1 MGLKDLTDPEALTKA
16 LNEFDAIG
24 RDAFL
29 DKYGFGKSKNY
40 FVFRDGKEYDSKAII
55 GAAHGYQ
62 TGTPLAAAD
71 FSGGSHTVQPKLRK
85 LGFEFVS
92 PDGNIYDDDR
102 RLLDASFE
110 VDVDEDQV
118 SVVVHSSGDGRR
130 LDYNQGLE
138 LILGRLGERKAFLS
152 RITVDSS
159 EAFKQFPAEND
170 RLVKIGGRSFPL
182 NLGLSDDGDFSQLR
196 IDIARSVAR
205 TPTAPLKGGGNGQ
218 KRIRIHLLSSIL
230 PPGELRDYLAYGRS
244 GSLAFEIAD
253 PQEEPRHSEGQR
265 RLRVHYNRER
275 SSAIVRA
282 KKRAF
287 LEDNKR
293 LFCEICKFD
302 FQEHYPLPLAGNGY
316 AEAHHVRP
324 LSEILDDVTE
334 TKLEDLIL
342 VCSNCHRM
350 IHRTS
355 EAEKNLEMLKAH
367 FM

>member
-1 MGLKDLTDPEALTKA
+1 MGLKDINNPEAVTKA
-16 LNEFDAIG
+16 LDEFDAIG

-40 FVFRDGKEYDSKAII
+40 FVFRGGKEYDSKAII

-110 VDVDEDQV
+110 VDVKEDQV

-138 LILGRLGERKAFLS
+138 LILSRLGERKFILH

-159 EAFKQFPAEND
+159 EALKQFPAEND
-170 RLVKIGGRSFPL
+170 RLVKVDGRSFPL
-182 NLGLSDDGDFSQLR
+182 NLDLSDLGHFSQLR

-205 TPTAPLKGGGNGQ
+205 TPAAPRKGGGNGQ
-218 KRIRIHLLSSIL
+218 KRIRLHLRSAIL
-230 PPGELRDYLAYGRS
+230 PLGELRDHLAYGGS
-244 GSLAFEIAD
+244 GLLAFETAD
-253 PQEEPRHSEGQR
+253 SQQEPRHSEGQR

-275 SSAIVRA
+275 SAAIVRA

-287 LEDNKR
+287 LEDNGHI
-293 LFCEICKFD
+293 FCEICKFD
-302 FQEHYPLPLAGNGY
+302 FREHYPLPLAVDGY

-324 LSEILDDVTE
+324 LSEILGDVTE

-355 EAEKNLEMLKAH
+355 EAEKNLEMLKEH
-367 FM
+367 FL

>member
-1 MGLKDLTDPEALTKA
+1 MGLKDLTDPEAVSKA
-16 LNEFDAIG
+16 LDEFDAIG

-40 FVFRDGKEYDSKAII
+40 FVIRDGKEYDSKAII

-62 TGTPLAAAD
+62 TGVALAAAD

-85 LGFEFVS
+85 LGFEFLS
-92 PDGNIYDDDR
+92 PDGNIYDDDQ

-110 VDVDEDQV
+110 LNVEDDQV

-138 LILGRLGERKAFLS
+138 LILRRLGEHKTTLD

-159 EAFKQFPAEND
+159 EALKKFPAERD
-170 RLVKIGGRSFPL
+170 RLVKVDDRSFPL
-182 NLGLSDDGDFSQLR
+182 NLTLSNIGEYSQLR

-205 TPTAPLKGGGNGQ
+205 TPTAPKKGGGTGQ
-218 KRIRIHLLSSIL
+218 KRIRLFLQSAIL
-230 PPGELRDYLAYGRS
+230 PPGELKDHLAS
-244 GSLAFEIAD
+244 GGSGLPALEVAD
-253 PQEEPRHSEGQR
+253 PHQEPNHSEGRR

-275 SSAIVRA
+275 SAAIVRA

-287 LEDNKR
+287 IADNGH
-293 LFCEICKFD
+293 LYCEICHFD
-302 FQEHYPLPLAGNGY
+302 FREHYPLSLAEDGY

-324 LSEILDDVTE
+324 LSEILGDVTE
-334 TKLEDLIL
+334 TKLSDLIL

-355 EAEKNLEMLKAH
+355 EAEKNLKLLKAH
-367 FM
+367 FQ